1 MCHSIANTDASKRRR
16 ASAAAVALILAAC
29 VMPGATAAAAG
40 YPERP
45 VTIVSAF
52 PAGGIVDVIAR
63 RLAQNFSERFK
74 QSFIVENRAGAAGS
88 IGYSAVARAA
98 PDGYTLVVASG
109 PTTMAP
115 PGAATPS
122 WQPQTAFSAIGMI
135 GTIPQA
141 IIASSNLPV
150 RSLPE
155 LVEFAR
161 ARPGEVNYGSA
172 GAGTTPFFTMELLKS
187 QQKISLTHV
196 AYRGQPE
203 VMTDLIRGDIGVTAM
218 TVPLVIQQA
227 QSGKIKALAVTSPA
241 RLPSLPEVPTVAEA
255 GMSALAISNW
265 FALMGPAKLPPDIV
279 AALARALS
287 EALAAP
293 DVRAGFAD
301 LGLIVQPAPPAET
314 LAFVQADL
322 ARWIAMAQS
331 LESNPTHS
339 KEARK

>member
-1 MCHSIANTDASKRRR
+1 MSNRFAW
-16 ASAAAVALILAAC
+16 AAALLLCAA
-29 VMPGATAAAAG
+29 PFGQAAAAG

-74 QSFIVENRAGAAGS
+74 QNFVVENRTGAAGS

-141 IIASSNLPV
+141 IIVGNGMPV
-150 RSLPE
+150 RTLPD
-155 LVEFAR
+155 LVEFAK
-161 ARPGEVNYGSA
+161 ARPGQVNYGSA
-172 GAGTTPFFTMELLKS
+172 GAGTTPFFTMEMLKA
-187 QQKISLTHV
+187 QQKIGLTHV
-196 AYRGQPE
+196 PYRGQPE

-218 TVPLVIQQA
+218 TVSLVVPQVQA
-227 QSGKIKALAVTSPA
+227 GKIRALAVTSA
-241 RLPSLPEVPTVAEA
+241 KRLPSMPDVPTVAEQGMA
-255 GMSALAISNW
+255 GLAISNW
-265 FALMGPAKLPPDIV
+265 FALMAPAKLPADV
-279 AALARALS
+279 TATLAAALS

-293 DVRAGFAD
+293 DVRAS
-301 LGLIVQPAPPAET
+301 LGELGVVIQASPPADT

-322 ARWIAMAQS
+322 GRWIAMSQTLGTDS
-331 LESNPTHS
+331 PTTR
-339 KEARK
+339 EAKP